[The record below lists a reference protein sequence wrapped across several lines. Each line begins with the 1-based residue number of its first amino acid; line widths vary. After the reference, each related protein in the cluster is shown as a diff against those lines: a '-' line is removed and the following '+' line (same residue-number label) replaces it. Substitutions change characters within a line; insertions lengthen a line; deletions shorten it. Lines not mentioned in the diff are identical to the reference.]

1 MATAFDAVWTGATD
15 NAWTTVTN
23 WSPGNVPTTTE
34 RILIPAGTPS
44 ITCVGMSDIDYTS
57 IYIAP
62 GYTGT
67 IGSSA
72 NRLTSSFVDLIHKGS
87 GKVWVSEGASTSTR
101 WVVDA
106 PGNIDAFDATGAAT
120 NFYLIRG
127 TATLNGA
134 SSWTLIVVGR
144 RDSQAGD
151 TSLTI
156 SGSGG
161 TQTQIIQYG
170 GLVTNYAACTTLNQ
184 QAGTF
189 IQKVGTAITTANV
202 GGAGTALL
210 QYESNSTMTA
220 CNTFAGGTLDVQ
232 KNRTAVVTVT
242 TLTQFPGSLLLE
254 DPQLLTVTNRFDWR

>member
-23 WSPGNVPTTTE
+23 WSPANVPTTTE

-44 ITCVGMSDIDYTS
+44 ITCVGMSDVDYTS

-87 GKVWVSEGASTSTR
+87 GKIWVSEGASTSTR
-101 WVVDA
+101 WVIDA
-106 PGNIDAFDATGAAT
+106 PGNIDAADITGAAT
-120 NFYLIRG
+120 NLFVIRG
-127 TATLNGA
+127 GVTLNGA

-151 TSLTI
+151 ATLTI
-156 SGSGG
+156 SGTGG
-161 TQTQIIQYG
+161 TQATVIQYG
-170 GLVTNYAACTTLNQ
+170 GRVTNTSTVTLANINAGEWIQ
-184 QAGTF
+184 Q
-189 IQKVGTAITTANV
+189 VGSAITTANV
-202 GGAGTALL
+202 GGAGNARLEY
-210 QYESNSTMTA
+210 QSNTTMTT
-220 CNTFAGGTLDVQ
+220 CSVFGNGILDVQ
-232 KNRTAVVTVT
+232 RNRTAIVTIT
-242 TLTQFPGSLLLE
+242 TLYQFPGSALLE
-254 DPQLLTVTNRFDWR
+254 DAQLLTVTNRFDYR